1 MAVKTLTNS
10 ETPVTYATL
19 TDLIEAIIAATEA
32 VQSTEPKG
40 IYELRTGKL
49 KIGTMNQYYTTWDF
63 ANSLIRDLSMTW
75 YSLYRTFEDPTFSLD
90 QCCALVDRFDY
101 ATSNFLRYSGFPE
114 MGGFASALSQHL
126 PSSETREMALKGVR
140 AFLKYLNIL
149 TAWSFHYFPWNI
161 GRHLSYIEGRTAPTD
176 LSRRVRVIDGQR
188 VRLSWEPLGISVVA
202 VIASKENPEL
212 AKDIVEALPFRIMMD
227 HAVVCGASMYAW
239 APVVSTAPVRVKER
253 QCDAPVGRIRFSQ
266 GTGQKIIVQYGE
278 VTEDILS
285 PVLGEVLPEYADS
298 IIKVG
303 AAVLK
308 ATMETKDIIWLT
320 MQLI

>member
-1 MAVKTLTNS
+1 MACKTLTNS

-19 TDLIEAIIAATEA
+19 MELIEAIIAATEA
-32 VQSTEPKG
+32 VQHNEPRG
-40 IYELRTGKL
+40 IYELRTGQL

-90 QCCALVDRFDY
+90 QCCALVERFDY

-114 MGGFASALSQHL
+114 MGGFASSLAQHL
-126 PSSETREMALKGVR
+126 PNSGSREEALEAVR

-161 GRHLSYIEGRTAPTD
+161 GSHLTYIEGRSAPKQ
-176 LSRRVRVIDGQR
+176 LSRRVRVTDGHR
-188 VRLSWEPLGISVVA
+188 VRLSWEPLGVSVVA
-202 VIASKENPEL
+202 VMATNENPEL
-212 AKDIVEALPFRIMMD
+212 AGDIIKALPFTIMMD

-285 PVLGEVLPEYADS
+285 PVLGEVLPEYAAD

-308 ATMETKDIIWLT
+308 STMVTKDIIRLT
-320 MQLI
+320 VELI